1 MNSIN
6 TTYASFPFDWT
17 VKSTTCQINYRKA
30 FDIDDIDD
38 VFCTIIK
45 EKGNK
50 TEVSELATLLGFNL
64 QDDAEMDILNIYL
77 KGLIEYNLIEVDKDY
92 ILLTEYG
99 KEALQSKLKY
109 KYFSAITEILENQTV
124 SGENNV
130 FSFKN
135 IFELDNKIFQGS
147 KIDKTTFEDSELQQ
161 KLQFQLFE
169 NNIYNGEIVELI
181 ESTPCISYKNYS
193 LNCEITEVGNSFQIF
208 IYKSGVYKPELV
220 KLIELSENTVLR
232 KELIRKGMYQ
242 HMLVNNA
249 LITAQDI
256 YTYID
261 LWDWK
266 ELAKNPKVDWSDKSI
281 FEIFR
286 VNGDGSIWS
295 IISEKA
301 LIENIK
307 PIIKDYEEYWNWII
321 LTDRFDNNFI
331 QEHIGNLNWDF
342 EELSYKDVN
351 LVTTLLSNKSLVECD
366 WDWNYLSKNLPD
378 DFIEKHIDDFNWDYF
393 EITDVKST
401 ILRNLLSKGDK
412 SNKGYADVLLS
423 KSWNWKFISDKFDVK
438 FLYNQIPSLATK
450 VDWEIVLNRFFNE
463 EEIIKKCLINEDF
476 KELLKKQ
483 LPENF
488 VVSHQNYIWTKE
500 LIEFLDNL
508 NLIQWETTSYING
521 FDTNENVNWNK
532 DIFHNYYKNI
542 TSAQGFFYVSKNI
555 TEYSFIESFPDFSWN
570 WKGISNNKNLI
581 NNITFIE
588 NAFQGNF
595 SYSDNLLWNEIVLN
609 SNFDINFWNKYIE
622 KFYNLTDSENQ
633 LEFWEILTQEEDIK
647 YVLDNYHL
655 PWDWKYITEK
665 CSTDNILDSLNDDN
679 LLEKWDWEIATRKL
693 EKDNI
698 LDNLEDLTNYVDWEY
713 LINVVFSITNEL
725 LIEKELPRIA
735 ACLSILET
743 NKRKELWKIITAI
756 YPFEVLFNYIK
767 VTNNLDLFEWDW
779 DYISTH
785 KHFPTDITTL
795 NRYNQKINWTIL
807 SENEAIQKKFNP
819 DNWNSGKEWY
829 SNLDQYLQKF
839 EGKWDWQIL
848 SKNRNINYNRN
859 LLKNFRYKNWNW
871 EYLTEFGGFLTKQKK
886 DTDNYLE
893 QVVKQFPQIKFEFLS
908 NRKDIKIDSEFILS
922 TKDKEWNWLVLSE
935 NEKINISKE
944 LLLELK
950 DKNWNWK
957 AISKQKN
964 IDLDNAMILQLINK
978 DWDWFYLSDN
988 SNLEF
993 NFEFIEHTK
1002 TKQWNWKA
1010 ISRHQSFFPTFETLM
1025 ILKDFDVDWHFISN
1039 NKNLNPTKKILSKFE
1054 NKLDW
1059 RGITQNTQINFN
1071 DSDLIERFVDKWDWT
1086 FICESSN
1093 LELNSNI
1100 LLKFKKYLK
1109 WDLIS
1114 ANTNIDFTKEII
1126 QTFKPFWN
1134 WSVLKKNKRIQE
1146 LFGIYV
1152 TEEIDKSSVLSFIDK
1167 IEQQRSEWKGNI
1179 YHFTHI
1185 DNAVEIIKN
1194 RKIQSRNNANIKGDS
1209 AGNVVH
1215 RRDDAHE
1222 YARFYF
1228 RPNTPTQFYNE
1239 FLGKNTSDGYHS
1251 NQNDWVSWYEKARGL
1266 GHPKCP
1272 IPIFF
1277 RFSLKEVLF
1286 NCEKKCCISNGNM
1299 QTNATH
1305 FGSIDKM
1312 INKFGFEDLYYTP
1325 EQYATKVD
1333 YNRYRNY
1340 AQQEF
1345 LIKDEFI
1352 FDDIE
1357 DFEIVC
1363 PSEADKKLLI
1373 ILLGDQ
1379 DKDILKKIVV
1389 GQNYYN
1395 YENPR
1400 IRIEEED
1407 SELHISTNFNGN
1419 GYFVLNT
1426 QNDAK
1431 KLEILSGDVSKIENN
1446 KIIFKSYVSL
1456 EQLNQNFS
1464 LSFID
1469 ESNRNWF
1476 IYTT

>member
-1 MNSIN
+1 MDSTD
-6 TTYASFPFDWT
+6 TTYTSFPFDWT
-17 VKSTTCQINYRKA
+17 VKSTTCEINYKKA
-30 FDIDDIDD
+30 FDIDDIDE

-50 TEVSELATLLGFNL
+50 TEESELAILLGFNL

-77 KGLIEYNLIEVDKDY
+77 KRLIEYNLIEVDKDD
-92 ILLTEYG
+92 ILLTEFG
-99 KEALQSKLKY
+99 EEALLYKLKY
-109 KYFSAITEILENQTV
+109 KYYSTITEVLENQTA
-124 SGENNV
+124 SGENNI

-135 IFELDNKIFQGS
+135 TFDLDNKITPGI
-147 KIDKTTFEDSELQQ
+147 KIEKTTFENSELQQ

-181 ESTPCISYKNYS
+181 ESTPYISYKNYS
-193 LNCEITEVGNSFQIF
+193 LNCEITKLGNSFQIF
-208 IYKSGVYKPELV
+208 IYKSGMYKPELV
-220 KLIELSENTVLR
+220 NLIELSENTVLK
-232 KELIRKGMYQ
+232 KELIRKGMY
-242 HMLVNNA
+242 HHILINNV
-249 LITAQDI
+249 LITAQDLA
-256 YTYID
+256 TYID

-266 ELAKNPKVDWSDKSI
+266 ELAENPKVDWSDKSI

-286 VNGDGSIWS
+286 ANGNGSIWS

-301 LIENIK
+301 PIENIK
-307 PIIKDYEEYWNWII
+307 PVIKDYEEYWNWIT
-321 LTDRFDNNFI
+321 LTERFDNNFI
-331 QEHIGNLNWDF
+331 QQHIGTLNWDF

-351 LVTTLLSNKSLVECD
+351 LVTTLLSNKSLVYYD

-378 DFIEKHIDDFNWDYF
+378 DFIEKHIDDFTWDYF
-393 EITDVKST
+393 VITEVKST
-401 ILRNLLSKGDK
+401 ILRNLLSRGNK
-412 SNKGYADVLLS
+412 SNKGYAEVLLS
-423 KSWNWKFISDKFDVK
+423 KSWNWKFISDKFDIK
-438 FLYNQIPSLATK
+438 FLYNQISSLATR
-450 VDWEIVLNRFFNE
+450 VDWDTVLNRFFND
-463 EEIIKKCLINEDF
+463 EEIIEMCLKDESFKK
-476 KELLKKQ
+476 LLKEY
-483 LPENF
+483 LPENYI
-488 VVSHQNYIWTKE
+488 VSHQNYLWSKE
-500 LIEFLDNL
+500 LIEFFDNQS
-508 NLIQWETTSYING
+508 LIQWETTSYING
-521 FDTNENVNWNK
+521 FDTNENVKWNK
-532 DIFHNYYKNI
+532 DIFTQYYKNI
-542 TSAQGFFYVSKNI
+542 TSEQGFFNISKHI
-555 TEYSFIESFPDFSWN
+555 SEYSFIEDFPDFSWN
-570 WKGISNNKNLI
+570 WEGISNNNNLI

-595 SYSDNLLWNEIVLN
+595 SYSDNLLWNEILFN
-609 SNFDINFWNKYIE
+609 SNFDINFWNKHID
-622 KFYNLTDSENQ
+622 KFYNLTDSEKQ
-633 LEFWEILTQEEDIK
+633 IEFWEILTQEEDIK
-647 YVLDNYHL
+647 YVIDNYHL
-655 PWDWKYITEK
+655 PWDWKYITEQY
-665 CSTDNILDSLNDDN
+665 STVNILDSFNDEN

-713 LINVVFSITNEL
+713 LIKEVFSITNEL

-743 NKRKELWKIITAI
+743 SKRKELWKIITAI

-779 DYISTH
+779 DYISIH
-785 KHFPTDITTL
+785 KHFPTDINTL

-819 DNWNSGKEWY
+819 DNWNSGKEWF

-848 SKNRNINYNRN
+848 SKNRNINYSRN
-859 LLKNFRYKNWNW
+859 LLKKFRNENWNW
-871 EYLTEFGGFLTKQKK
+871 EYLSEFGGFLTKQKK
-886 DTDNYLE
+886 DRDNYLE
-893 QVVKQFPQIKFEFLS
+893 QIVKQFPKIRFELLS
-908 NRKDIKIDSEFILS
+908 NRKDLKIDSEFILS
-922 TKDKEWNWLVLSE
+922 TKDKEWDWEVLSE
-935 NEKINISKE
+935 NERINISKE
-944 LLLELK
+944 LLLELE

-964 IDLDNAMILQLINK
+964 IDFDNEMILQLKNK

-993 NFEFIEHTK
+993 NYEFIEQTK

-1010 ISRHQSFFPTFETLM
+1010 VSRHKSFYPTFETLM
-1025 ILKDFDVDWHFISN
+1025 IIKDFDIDWHFISFK
-1039 NKNLNPTKKILSKFE
+1039 KNLIPTKKILDKFE
-1054 NKLDW
+1054 NKWDW
-1059 RGITQNTQINFN
+1059 CGITRNTHINFN
-1071 DSDLIERFVDKWDWT
+1071 DIDLIERFEDKWDWT
-1086 FICESSN
+1086 FICKSN
-1093 LELNSNI
+1093 DLTLNSNI

-1134 WSVLKKNKRIQE
+1134 WSVLKKNKRIEE
-1146 LFGIYV
+1146 LFGNYITV
-1152 TEEIDKSSVLSFIDK
+1152 EIDKSSVLSFIDK

-1194 RKIQSRNNANIKGDS
+1194 RKVQSRNKANIKGDA

-1215 RRDDAHE
+1215 RRDDAHD

-1239 FLGKNTSDGYHS
+1239 FLGKNTSDGYRNNH
-1251 NQNDWVSWYEKARGL
+1251 NEWVSWYDKARGL
-1266 GHPKCP
+1266 GYPKCP

-1286 NCEKKCCISNGNM
+1286 NYEKKCCISNGNM
-1299 QTNATH
+1299 QTNSTR
-1305 FGSIDKM
+1305 FGSIENM
-1312 INKFGFEDLYYTP
+1312 IDKFGFEDLYYTP
-1325 EQYATKVD
+1325 QQYATKED
-1333 YNRYRNY
+1333 YTRYRNY

-1352 FDDIE
+1352 FNDIE

-1363 PSEADKKLLI
+1363 SAEADKKLLI
-1373 ILLGDQ
+1373 NLLGDEHN
-1379 DKDILKKIVV
+1379 DIIQKIVV
-1389 GQNYYN
+1389 EQNYYN
-1395 YENPR
+1395 MENPR
-1400 IRIEEED
+1400 IQIEEEE
-1407 SELHISTNFNGN
+1407 SELHISTTFNGN

-1431 KLEILSGDVSKIENN
+1431 KIEIISGDVSKIENN

-1456 EQLNQNFS
+1456 GQLNLNFS
-1464 LSFID
+1464 ISFID